1 MVLVDR
7 ALWIGLKCSLTAPAH
22 LLVESAQ
29 CGHVAC
35 RIRGLPLRSWRRNSH
50 RRGPW
55 PVGWKDRKAQQKVA
69 RLIWPRCPC
78 IPAIDRRQF
87 FGGGHLRK
95 LRSIIRSPKE
105 SLGAVSDCAV
115 PDGRRVGGKG
125 RYRRLDTR
133 LNLANNATFW
143 RCSACH
149 GWCQCASILVQ
160 TATGRE
166 NLEAYGNSI
175 PIIHSVFHNSVEN

>member
-87 FGGGHLRK
+87 FGGGQLRK
-95 LRSIIRSPKE
+95 LRNINAHLRE
-105 SLGAVSDCAV
+105 SGCRVRLCGARWTA
-115 PDGRRVGGKG
+115 GRREGAISATRHPSESRQQRNILAMQCVSRLVPMCFYTGSNS
-125 RYRRLDTR
+125 YR
-133 LNLANNATFW
+133 A
-143 RCSACH
+143 
-149 GWCQCASILVQ
+149 
-160 TATGRE
+160 
-166 NLEAYGNSI
+166 
-175 PIIHSVFHNSVEN
+175 

>member
-1 MVLVDR
+1 MLEMLTDR
-7 ALWIGLKCSLTAPAH
+7 DY
-22 LLVESAQ
+22 
-29 CGHVAC
+29 
-35 RIRGLPLRSWRRNSH
+35 LRH
-50 RRGPW
+50 R
-55 PVGWKDRKAQQKVA
+55 
-69 RLIWPRCPC
+69 C
-78 IPAIDRRQF
+78 
-87 FGGGHLRK
+87 
-95 LRSIIRSPKE
+95 RSPFSGTAFACQAKPTYTL
-105 SLGAVSDCAV
+105 SPFTQSTLRHPDCAV

-149 GWCQCASILVQ
+149 GWCQCASILIQ

>member
-1 MVLVDR
+1 MR
-7 ALWIGLKCSLTAPAH
+7 ACRLSYSRASTAVMPTKIASARAFACC
-22 LLVESAQ
+22 LESVESSAERFFVN
-29 CGHVAC
+29 VATVSLHS
-35 RIRGLPLRSWRRNSH
+35 RNRPSPIFRRRTTTQTAKYYTLSY
-50 RRGPW
+50 
-55 PVGWKDRKAQQKVA
+55 
-69 RLIWPRCPC
+69 
-78 IPAIDRRQF
+78 
-87 FGGGHLRK
+87 
-95 LRSIIRSPKE
+95 E

-115 PDGRRVGGKG
+115 PDGRRVGGKV

>member
-87 FGGGHLRK
+87 FGGGQLRK
-95 LRSIIRSPKE
+95 LRNIIRSPKR
-105 SLGAVSDCAV
+105 VWV
-115 PDGRRVGGKG
+115 PCPIVRCQMKRRVGGEG
-125 RYRRLDTR
+125 
-133 LNLANNATFW
+133 ANNATFW

-149 GWCQCASILVQ
+149 G
-160 TATGRE
+160 
-166 NLEAYGNSI
+166 
-175 PIIHSVFHNSVEN
+175 